1 MVELALSAS
10 SIMLMRFPL
19 LACRFCLGASD
30 QPTRRVR
37 SRRRPA
43 GHPALED
50 RDLLRWPCPVA
61 GHRAVA
67 QALEDRALV
76 RLDVAAGPEVEAF
89 EHRVAVLFAEHRT
102 DITLE
107 AQPCG

>member
-19 LACRFCLGASD
+19 LACGFCLGASD

-76 RLDVAAGPEVEAF
+76 RLDVAAGPEVDVLD
-89 EHRVAVLFAEHRT
+89 HRIVVHFAKQRT
-102 DITLE
+102 DVTLE
-107 AQPCG
+107 AQACG